1 MISRILSI
9 LYLLLATSFL
19 YAGPYIVIKMDDIYV
34 KKGRSP
40 VLPVL
45 DFLKERQ
52 VKASI
57 GMIASLSDTTILS
70 ILTPYME
77 ATDKKGN
84 PLLEIWN
91 HGYDHRKPEFK
102 GMPYDYQKKHFHDAT
117 TQIESLLNITI
128 ETFGAPF
135 NAVDSITGRIITEN
149 TNYKTVFLAD
159 RNLMNRPDII
169 CLNNLVRVERELGKP
184 DFDFFIRKYKE
195 AKDIGIGCMV
205 LQVHPNLWQEQ
216 DFEDFK
222 YIIRFLQTEKCT
234 FVLPSEW
241 KDVIRNWE

>member
-1 MISRILSI
+1 MISRFLSI
-9 LYLLLATSFL
+9 LYLLLTTSFL

-34 KKGRSP
+34 KKGKSP

-52 VKASI
+52 IKASI

-70 ILTPYME
+70 VLTPYME
-77 ATDKKGN
+77 ATDKKGK

-102 GMPYDYQKKHFHDAT
+102 GMPYDYQKKHFNDAT

-135 NAVDSITGRIITEN
+135 NAIDSITGQIITEN
-149 TNYKTVFLAD
+149 TNYKTIFLAD

-169 CLNNLVRVERELGKP
+169 CLNNVSSK
-184 DFDFFIRKYKE
+184 
-195 AKDIGIGCMV
+195 
-205 LQVHPNLWQEQ
+205 
-216 DFEDFK
+216 
-222 YIIRFLQTEKCT
+222 
-234 FVLPSEW
+234 
-241 KDVIRNWE
+241 